1 MYRASSQDQDSR
13 SEEKK
18 RENTIQ
24 SGIRLSSKKGHPKNM
39 VHFPDKTCHT
49 RVSTRVVHKRT
60 CLSTFFVHFLWC
72 QLKRASYG
80 YYIKLG
86 ASFLLIFKHYAC
98 LEVFCEQVSK
108 QLEPQQPHEFS
119 PHGPLSF
126 MLTGSF
132 LPCFSLP
139 LAFSCFLQVWGK
151 FFLCSQ

>member
-60 CLSTFFVHFLWC
+60 CLSTFLSIFSDANWSEP
-72 QLKRASYG
+72 ATDI
-80 YYIKLG
+80 YIKLG